1 MFDIATQFMIQLVE
15 LIPGVIGI
23 YLIFD
28 LMGSLLFG
36 KR

>member
-1 MFDIATQFMIQLVE
+1 MFDIATQFMVQLVD
-15 LIPGVIGI
+15 LIPGVMGI

>member
-1 MFDIATQFMIQLVE
+1 MFDIATEFMVQLVN

>member
-1 MFDIATQFMIQLVE
+1 MFEVAIQFMVQLVE

-28 LMGSLLFG
+28 LLGSLLFG
-36 KR
+36 RS